1 MYSEDTRQRMNAEI
15 NAKRAAERALI
26 EAALEW
32 EKKPDSNYAW
42 PANQALREAVRAY
55 RAINRNPS

>member
-1 MYSEDTRQRMNAEI
+1 MNAEI